1 MIKILTIL
9 HTLPS
14 VKSYRTLC
22 FERILPYLRSK
33 TDVHITWLV
42 YQPERLK
49 IESQIDPHTS
59 ILDIHD
65 FKNAVEVV
73 QQVKPDIIW
82 VAPTL
87 NLPDYALSLAGKHM
101 NVPVVGELVTELM
114 KQTSKFEVSI
124 SYFKMFFESSIPT
137 DVVDNNNKFMRRGKF
152 FLFKYQF
159 VLKTQLAI
167 KMGFLKIIKSF
178 VSDMNYHLSVNTN
191 LYNPKF
197 AVDLHFVETKKLI
210 DILVKNGFERS
221 SLVPTGIPMY
231 DDVFERLEKIKV
243 KPKTDERKKIL
254 LVTHA
259 MFEHG
264 FWTRSQ
270 RDSLVR
276 GIVSEI
282 SKHKNE
288 MSLTVKIHPSSELLT
303 DYQKLIHPIDESVA
317 IHKDGDVAEFIKN
330 SDVVIAYSGSSSLV
344 YAIMCKKPIIVCN
357 FYNLESDIFQEKG
370 VVIECKN
377 KSAIIPL
384 IEEVIESNPVT
395 KEKADNFIE
404 EFFYKLDGR
413 ASERIGNA
421 LLNLS
426 KNDHKTEVLG
436 NS

>member
-1 MIKILTIL
+1 MPNI
-9 HTLPS
+9 
-14 VKSYRTLC
+14 KSYRTLC
-22 FERILPYLRSK
+22 FEQILQYLRKK

-49 IESQIDPHTS
+49 IEPKNNTQTS

-65 FKNAVEVV
+65 FKNALDVV

-87 NLPDYALSLAGKHM
+87 NLPDYALSLAGKYM
-101 NVPVVGELVTELM
+101 NIPVVGELVTELM
-114 KQTSKFEVSI
+114 KKTSKFDVSI
-124 SYFKMFFESSIPT
+124 SYFKMFFESSVPT
-137 DVVDNNNKFMRRGKF
+137 DVVDGNNKFMRRGKF

-167 KMGFLKIIKSF
+167 KMGFLKIIGNFISH
-178 VSDMNYHLSVNTN
+178 MNSHLSIHTN
-191 LYNPKF
+191 LHNPKF

-231 DDVFERLEKIKV
+231 DDVFERLEKIEV
-243 KPKTDERKKIL
+243 KPKTDGRKKIL

-264 FWTRSQ
+264 FWTRTQ

-288 MSLTVKIHPSSELLT
+288 MSLTVKIHPSSELLI
-303 DYQKLIHPIDESVA
+303 DYQELINPIDDTIP
-317 IHKDGDVAEFIKN
+317 IHKDGDVTEFIKN
-330 SDVVIAYSGSSSLV
+330 SDVVISYSGSSSLV
-344 YAIMCKKPIIVCN
+344 HAIACQKPIIVCN
-357 FYNLESDIFQEKG
+357 FYNLENDIFQEKG
-370 VVIECKN
+370 VVSECKN
-377 KSAIIPL
+377 KSIIIPL
-384 IEEVIESNPVT
+384 IKEVIESNPVT
-395 KEKADNFIE
+395 KEKIDDFIE

-413 ASERIGNA
+413 ASERIGDTI
-421 LLNLS
+421 LNLL
-426 KNDHKTEVLG
+426 KIR
-436 NS
+436 

>member
-22 FERILPYLRSK
+22 FERVLPYLRSK
-33 TDVHITWLV
+33 TDVHLTWLV

-49 IESQIDPHTS
+49 IESQTDPHTS

-101 NVPVVGELVTELM
+101 NIPVVGELVTELM
-114 KQTSKFEVSI
+114 KNTSKFEVSK
-124 SYFKMFFESSIPT
+124 SYFKKFFESSVPT
-137 DVVDNNNKFMRRGKF
+137 DVIDSNNKFMRRGRF

-178 VSDMNYHLSVNTN
+178 VSDMNYHLSVSTKLNN

-197 AVDLHFVETKKLI
+197 AVDLHFVETKKLV
-210 DILVKNGFERS
+210 DRLVKNGFERS

-243 KPKTDERKKIL
+243 KPNTDGKTKIL

-288 MSLTVKIHPSSELLT
+288 ISLTVKIHPSSELLN
-303 DYQKLIHPIDESVA
+303 DYQKLIKPIDDT
-317 IHKDGDVAEFIKN
+317 IPIYKDGDIVEFIKN
-330 SDVVIAYSGSSSLV
+330 SDAVIAYSGGSTLV
-344 YAIMCKKPIIVCN
+344 YAIACQKPIIICN
-357 FYNLESDIFQEKG
+357 FYNLENDIFQEKG
-370 VVIECKN
+370 VVSECKN
-377 KSAIIPL
+377 KSTIIPL
-384 IEEVIESNPVT
+384 IKEVIESNPIT
-395 KEKADNFIE
+395 KEKTDDFIE

-413 ASERIGNA
+413 ASERIGDSIIN
-421 LLNLS
+421 LL
-426 KNDHKTEVLG
+426 KIR
-436 NS
+436 

>member
-14 VKSYRTLC
+14 VRSYRTLC

-101 NVPVVGELVTELM
+101 NVPVVGELVTELH
-114 KQTSKFEVSI
+114 KKTSKFEISK
-124 SYFKMFFESSIPT
+124 SYFKKFFESSVPT
-137 DVVDNNNKFMRRGKF
+137 DVVGANNKFMRRGKF

-178 VSDMNYHLSVNTN
+178 VSDMNYHLSVYTN
-191 LYNPKF
+191 LHNPKF

-231 DDVFERLEKIKV
+231 DDVFEILEKIKV
-243 KPKTDERKKIL
+243 KPKTDGRKKIL

-264 FWTRSQ
+264 FWTRNQ
-270 RDSLVR
+270 RDSLIR

-288 MSLTVKIHPSSELLT
+288 ISLTVKIHPSSELLS
-303 DYQKLIHPIDESVA
+303 DYQELIRPIDDSIP
-317 IHKDGDVAEFIKN
+317 IHQKGDLVEFIQK
-330 SDVVIAYSGSSSLV
+330 SDVVVTYSGSSSLV
-344 YAIMCKKPIIVCN
+344 YAIVGKKPIIVCN
-357 FYNLESDIFQEKG
+357 FYNMEDDLFQEKG
-370 VVIECKN
+370 LVHQCKN
-377 KSAIIPL
+377 KSTIISS
-384 IEEVIESNPVT
+384 IEQVLKSNPAT
-395 KEKADNFIE
+395 KENIDSFIDE
-404 EFFYKLDGR
+404 YFYKLDGR
-413 ASERIGNA
+413 ASERIGDSI
-421 LLNLS
+421 LDLI
-426 KNDHKTEVLG
+426 KQQ
-436 NS
+436 

>member
-1 MIKILTIL
+1 MIKILTVI
-9 HTLPS
+9 HTMPN
-14 VKSYRTLC
+14 VKSYRTLS
-22 FERILPYLRSK
+22 FERILSYLRSK

-49 IESQIDPHTS
+49 IEPQNNTQTS

-65 FKNAVEVV
+65 FKNALEVV
-73 QQVKPDIIW
+73 QQVNPDIIW

-87 NLPDYALSLAGKHM
+87 NLPDYALSLAGKYM

-114 KQTSKFEVSI
+114 KQTSKFDVSI
-124 SYFKMFFESSIPT
+124 SYFKMFFESSVPT
-137 DVVDNNNKFMRRGKF
+137 DVVDGNNKFMRRGKF

-167 KMGFLKIIKSF
+167 KMGFLKIIGNFISH
-178 VSDMNYHLSVNTN
+178 MNSHLSVHTN

-231 DDVFERLEKIKV
+231 DDVFERLEKIEV
-243 KPKTDERKKIL
+243 KPKTDGRKKIL

-264 FWTRSQ
+264 FWTRTQ

-288 MSLTVKIHPSSELLT
+288 MSLTVKIHPSSELLI
-303 DYQKLIHPIDESVA
+303 DYQELINPIDDTIP
-317 IHKDGDVAEFIKN
+317 IHKDGDVTEFIKN
-330 SDVVIAYSGSSSLV
+330 SDVVISYSGSSSLV
-344 YAIMCKKPIIVCN
+344 HAIACQKPIIVCN

-370 VVIECKN
+370 VVSECKN
-377 KSAIIPL
+377 KSTIIPL
-384 IEEVIESNPVT
+384 IKEVIESNPVT
-395 KEKADNFIE
+395 KEKIDDFIE

-413 ASERIGNA
+413 ASERIGDA
-421 LLNLS
+421 ILNLL
-426 KNDHKTEVLG
+426 KIR
-436 NS
+436 

>member
-1 MIKILTIL
+1 MIKILTVI
-9 HTLPS
+9 HTMPN
-14 VKSYRTLC
+14 VKSYRTLS

-49 IESQIDPHTS
+49 IEPQNNTQTS

-65 FKNAVEVV
+65 FKNAHEVL
-73 QQVKPDIIW
+73 QQVKPVIIW

-87 NLPDYALSLAGKHM
+87 NLPDYALSLAGKYM
-101 NVPVVGELVTELM
+101 NIPVVGELVTEFM
-114 KQTSKFEVSI
+114 KKTSKFELAK
-124 SYFKMFFESSIPT
+124 SYFKIFFESSVPT
-137 DVVDNNNKFMRRGKF
+137 DETDSSKKFMRRGKF

-159 VLKTQLAI
+159 VLKTQLAT
-167 KMGFLKIIKSF
+167 KMRFLKIIGNFISH
-178 VSDMNYHLSVNTN
+178 MNYHLSVYTN
-191 LYNPKF
+191 LHNPKF

-282 SKHKNE
+282 SKQKNE
-288 MSLTVKIHPSSELLT
+288 MSLTVKIHPSSELLV
-303 DYQKLIHPIDESVA
+303 DYQELINPIDDA
-317 IHKDGDVAEFIKN
+317 IPIHKDGDVAEFIKN
-330 SDVVIAYSGSSSLV
+330 SDVVIAYSGASSLV
-344 YAIMCKKPIIVCN
+344 YAIACQKPIIVCN
-357 FYNLESDIFQEKG
+357 FYNLENDIFQEKG
-370 VVIECKN
+370 VVSECKN
-377 KSAIIPL
+377 KSTIVPL
-384 IEEVIESNPVT
+384 IKEVVESNPVT
-395 KEKADNFIE
+395 KEKIDDFIE

-413 ASERIGNA
+413 ASERIGDTI
-421 LLNLS
+421 LNLL
-426 KNDHKTEVLG
+426 KIR
-436 NS
+436 

>member
-1 MIKILTIL
+1 MIKILTVI
-9 HTLPS
+9 HTMPN
-14 VKSYRTLC
+14 VKSYRTLS

-49 IESQIDPHTS
+49 IEPQNNTQTS

-65 FKNAVEVV
+65 FKNALDVV

-87 NLPDYALSLAGKHM
+87 NLPDYALSLAGKYM
-101 NVPVVGELVTELM
+101 NIPVVGELVTEFM
-114 KQTSKFEVSI
+114 KKTSKFELAK
-124 SYFKMFFESSIPT
+124 SYFKIFFESSVPT
-137 DVVDNNNKFMRRGKF
+137 DETDSSKKFMRRGKF

-159 VLKTQLAI
+159 VLKTQLAT
-167 KMGFLKIIKSF
+167 KMRFLKIIGNFISH
-178 VSDMNYHLSVNTN
+178 MNYHLSVYTN

-197 AVDLHFVETKKLI
+197 AVDLHFVETKKLVDTLI
-210 DILVKNGFERS
+210 KNGFESS
-221 SLVPTGIPMY
+221 SLLPTGIPMY
-231 DDVFERLEKIKV
+231 DNVFEILEKIKV
-243 KPKTDERKKIL
+243 KPKTDEKKQVL
-254 LVTHA
+254 LLTHA
-259 MFEHG
+259 MYEHG
-264 FWTRSQ
+264 FWTREQ
-270 RDSLVR
+270 RDSLIQ
-276 GIVSEI
+276 GIVTEI
-282 SKHKNE
+282 SKRKNE

>member
-101 NVPVVGELVTELM
+101 NIPVVGELVTELM
-114 KQTSKFEVSI
+114 KQTSKFEVGI

-231 DDVFERLEKIKV
+231 DDVFERLEKITV

-288 MSLTVKIHPSSELLT
+288 MSLTVKIHPSSELLV
-303 DYQKLIHPIDESVA
+303 DYQELINPIDDTIP

-330 SDVVIAYSGSSSLV
+330 SDVVIAYSGASSLV
-344 YAIMCKKPIIVCN
+344 YAIACQKPIIVCN
-357 FYNLESDIFQEKG
+357 FYNLENDIFQEKG
-370 VVIECKN
+370 VVLECKN
-377 KSAIIPL
+377 KSTIVPL
-384 IEEVIESNPVT
+384 IKEVIESNPVT
-395 KEKADNFIE
+395 KEKIDNFIE

-413 ASERIGNA
+413 ASERIGDTI
-421 LLNLS
+421 LNLL
-426 KNDHKTEVLG
+426 KIR
-436 NS
+436 

>member
-22 FERILPYLRSK
+22 FERVLPYLRSK
-33 TDVHITWLV
+33 TDVHLTWLV

-49 IESQIDPHTS
+49 IESQTDPHTS

-101 NVPVVGELVTELM
+101 NIPVVGELVTELM
-114 KQTSKFEVSI
+114 KNTSKFEVSK
-124 SYFKMFFESSIPT
+124 SYFKKFFESSVPT
-137 DVVDNNNKFMRRGKF
+137 DVIDSNNKFMRRGRF

-178 VSDMNYHLSVNTN
+178 VSDMNYHLSVSTKLNN

-197 AVDLHFVETKKLI
+197 AVDLHFVETKKLV
-210 DILVKNGFERS
+210 DRLVKNGFERS

-243 KPKTDERKKIL
+243 KPNTDGKTKIL

-264 FWTRSQ
+264 F
-270 RDSLVR
+270 
-276 GIVSEI
+276 SE
-282 SKHKNE
+282 
-288 MSLTVKIHPSSELLT
+288 
-303 DYQKLIHPIDESVA
+303 DYQKLIKPIDDT
-317 IHKDGDVAEFIKN
+317 IPIYKDGDIVEFIKN
-330 SDVVIAYSGSSSLV
+330 SDAVIAYSGGSTLV
-344 YAIMCKKPIIVCN
+344 YAIACQKPIIICN
-357 FYNLESDIFQEKG
+357 FYNLENDIFQEKG
-370 VVIECKN
+370 VVSECKN
-377 KSAIIPL
+377 KSTIIPL
-384 IEEVIESNPVT
+384 IKEVIESNPIT
-395 KEKADNFIE
+395 KEKTDDFIE

-413 ASERIGNA
+413 ASERIGDSIIN
-421 LLNLS
+421 LL
-426 KNDHKTEVLG
+426 KIR
-436 NS
+436 

>member
-101 NVPVVGELVTELM
+101 DIPVVGELVTELM
-114 KQTSKFEVSI
+114 KKTSKFEVSK
-124 SYFKMFFESSIPT
+124 SYFKKFFESSVPT
-137 DVVDNNNKFMRRGKF
+137 DVVDSNNKFMRRGRF

-178 VSDMNYHLSVNTN
+178 VSDMNYHLSVTTKLHN

-197 AVDLHFVETKKLI
+197 AVDLHFVETKKLV

-231 DDVFERLEKIKV
+231 DDVFERLENVKV
-243 KPKTDERKKIL
+243 KPNTDGKKKIL

-288 MSLTVKIHPSSELLT
+288 ISLTVKIHPSSELLN
-303 DYQKLIHPIDESVA
+303 DYQKLINPIDDT
-317 IHKDGDVAEFIKN
+317 IPIYKDGDVVEFIKN
-330 SDVVIAYSGSSSLV
+330 SDAVIAYSGGSTLV
-344 YAIMCKKPIIVCN
+344 YAIACQKPIIICN
-357 FYNLESDIFQEKG
+357 FYNVENDIFQEKG
-370 VVIECKN
+370 VVSECKD
-377 KSAIIPL
+377 KSTIIPL
-384 IEEVIESNPVT
+384 IKEVIESNPIT
-395 KEKADNFIE
+395 KEKTDDFIE

-413 ASERIGNA
+413 ASERIGDTIIN
-421 LLNLS
+421 LL
-426 KNDHKTEVLG
+426 KIKY
-436 NS
+436 

>member
-101 NVPVVGELVTELM
+101 NIPVGGELVTELH
-114 KQTSKFEVSI
+114 KKTSKFEISK
-124 SYFKMFFESSIPT
+124 SYFKKFFESSVPT
-137 DVVDNNNKFMRRGKF
+137 DVVDANNKFMRRGKF

-178 VSDMNYHLSVNTN
+178 VSDMNYHLSVYTN
-191 LYNPKF
+191 LHNPKF

-264 FWTRSQ
+264 FWTRNQ
-270 RDSLVR
+270 RDSLIR

-288 MSLTVKIHPSSELLT
+288 MSLTVKIHPSSELLV
-303 DYQKLIHPIDESVA
+303 DYQELINPIDDA
-317 IHKDGDVAEFIKN
+317 IPIHKDGDVAEFIKN
-330 SDVVIAYSGSSSLV
+330 SDVVIAYSGASSLV
-344 YAIMCKKPIIVCN
+344 YAIACQKPIIVCN
-357 FYNLESDIFQEKG
+357 FYNLENDIFQEKG
-370 VVIECKN
+370 VVSECKN
-377 KSAIIPL
+377 KSTIIPL
-384 IEEVIESNPVT
+384 IKEVVESNPVT
-395 KEKADNFIE
+395 KEKIDDFIE

-413 ASERIGNA
+413 ASERIGDTI
-421 LLNLS
+421 LNLL
-426 KNDHKTEVLG
+426 KTR
-436 NS
+436 